1 MIRTTSRRWSTHHA
15 ATTYLYSTLMP
26 SHTAIARESS
36 FASCLARFV
45 SRYFFLIVVA
55 VALVVAFVV
64 ALTGAYPHR
73 TPETLLARDIL
84 TFQPLLL
91 TVGVTL
97 AIVAALLPWL
107 LAKGTPHATGAKLDY
122 RHHFVPLVCFGLGYA
137 NLLLGVVDS
146 FLGLQILFLVG
157 MIVDNR
163 WEERASL
170 CRPLRQR
177 ALFPLALTAA
187 LYSLY
192 TVIVALGW
200 STHQARALEYWRYE
214 SWLLII
220 PLYFFIY
227 SGPSR
232 RLMESFWL
240 SALRIGWAY
249 LVIFLTF
256 YYAVLISCGVSPLI
270 TLQLDKLYLQE
281 SGFVIDSSHMLM
293 PFTFTHY
300 TYLGIFLLTPIVM
313 TIRSSNRSL
322 RLHAWCLLLGVIPYA
337 CALQARYLLLMTL
350 LLLVYAV
357 ACKLLDWVKVTRRQL
372 CLVPYLMLA
381 GAILFTIAYTT
392 SFHLTEGYL
401 GGGLRNDLL
410 QKSYQALREVPLW
423 IGGGLDYAY
432 NLLLPLPVN
441 TEESLIVHFHN
452 QYMQSLVQSGIIGLL
467 LWISILGSM
476 LWVARRQR
484 NSTIAVVVSLWIIL
498 CNVDLVSYI
507 PEYLIGMMFVLCL
520 ALSTWGKDKLQP
532 AD

>member
-1 MIRTTSRRWSTHHA
+1 
-15 ATTYLYSTLMP
+15 MP

-36 FASCLARFV
+36 FTSRLARFV
-45 SRYFFLIVVA
+45 SRYFFLIVIA
-55 VALVVAFVV
+55 VALVVACVV

-84 TFQPLLL
+84 TFQPLLQTL
-91 TVGVTL
+91 GVAL
-97 AIVAALLPWL
+97 AIVAVLLPWL
-107 LAKGTPHATGAKLDY
+107 LAKGTPRATGAKLDY

-177 ALFPLALTAA
+177 ALFPLALTAT

-192 TVIVALGW
+192 TVVVALGW
-200 STHQARALEYWRYE
+200 SENKEIALNYWSDE
-214 SWLLII
+214 VWLLVI
-220 PLYFFIY
+220 PLYFLIY
-227 SGPSR
+227 RGPSM
-232 RLMESFWL
+232 RLTQSFWL
-240 SALRIGWAY
+240 SALRIGWVY
-249 LVIFLTF
+249 LVIFLIF

-281 SGFVIDSSHMLM
+281 YGFVIDSSHMLM

-357 ACKLLDWVKVTRRQL
+357 ACKLLDWVKVTRRQPR
-372 CLVPYLMLA
+372 LVPYLMLA
-381 GAILFTIAYTT
+381 GALLFTIAYTT
-392 SFHLTEGYL
+392 SFHLTGGYL

-410 QKSYQALREVPLW
+410 QMSYQSLREVPLW

-467 LWISILGSM
+467 LWLSILGSM

-484 NSTIAVVVSLWIIL
+484 NGAIAVVVSLWIIL

-507 PEYLIGMMFVLCL
+507 PEYLIGMMFVLCF
-520 ALSTWGKDKLQP
+520 ALSTRGDDRLQP

>member
-1 MIRTTSRRWSTHHA
+1 MSSHPSATETRTPFCR
-15 ATTYLYSTLMP
+15 LV
-26 SHTAIARESS
+26 
-36 FASCLARFV
+36 SCL
-45 SRYFFLIVVA
+45 SRYTYLIVVGIA
-55 VALVVAFVV
+55 LIVTGIVALSGV
-64 ALTGAYPHR
+64 YPRH
-73 TPETLLARDIL
+73 TPDSLLAIDVL
-84 TFQPLLL
+84 SVTPLLL
-91 TVGVTL
+91 SVSLTLVIGVL
-97 AIVAALLPWL
+97 LLPWL
-107 LAKGTPHATGAKLDY
+107 SEKCSAHASRAKLDY

-177 ALFPLALTAA
+177 ALFPLALTAT

-240 SALRIGWAY
+240 SALRIGWVY
-249 LVIFLTF
+249 LVIFLVF

-337 CALQARYLLLMTL
+337 CALQARYLLLMTIL
-350 LLLVYAV
+350 LVVYAV
-357 ACKLLDWVKVTRRQL
+357 AGKLLDRVKVARRRPR
-372 CLVPYLMLA
+372 LVPYLMLA
-381 GAILFTIAYTT
+381 GALLFTIAYTT
-392 SFHLTEGYL
+392 SFHLTGGYL

-410 QKSYQALREVPLW
+410 QMSYQALREVPLW

-467 LWISILGSM
+467 LWLSILGSM
-476 LWVARRQR
+476 LWVARHQR
-484 NSTIAVVVSLWIIL
+484 NGAIAVVVSLWIIL

-507 PEYLIGMMFVLCL
+507 PEYLIGMMFVLCF
-520 ALSTWGKDKLQP
+520 ALSTRGDDQLQP

>member
-1 MIRTTSRRWSTHHA
+1 
-15 ATTYLYSTLMP
+15 MP
-26 SHTAIARESS
+26 SHTAIARERSL
-36 FASCLARFV
+36 ASRLGRFV

-84 TFQPLLL
+84 TYQPLLL
-91 TVGVTL
+91 TVGIAL
-97 AIVAALLPWL
+97 AIVAVVLPWL
-107 LAKGTPHATGAKLDY
+107 LAKGTSRATGAKLDY

-146 FLGLQILFLVG
+146 FLGLQTLFLVG

-177 ALFPLALTAA
+177 ILFSLALTAA

-227 SGPSR
+227 SGPTR

-240 SALRIGWAY
+240 SALRIGWVY

-270 TLQLDKLYLQE
+270 TLQLDKFYLQE

-300 TYLGIFLLTPIVM
+300 TYLGVYLLIPVVM
-313 TIRSSNRSL
+313 CICSRERTL
-322 RLHAWCLLLGVIPYA
+322 RLHVYAVLLAIVLYA
-337 CALQARYLLLMTL
+337 FALQARYLLLMAITVGVYALIYRITARIQGVKHTGCLAAYVILTGAL
-350 LLLVYAV
+350 LLTLIY
-357 ACKLLDWVKVTRRQL
+357 TTS
-372 CLVPYLMLA
+372 PYLMQ
-381 GAILFTIAYTT
+381 
-392 SFHLTEGYL
+392 GYL
-401 GGGLRNDLL
+401 DGTVRNEAL
-410 QKSYQALREVPLW
+410 QASYQAAQEGPIL

-432 NLLLPLPVN
+432 TLLQTLPIGTP
-441 TEESLIVHFHN
+441 EEPHLFHFHN
-452 QYMQSLVQSGIIGLL
+452 QYMQTLVQSGFIGLL

-476 LWVARRQR
+476 LWIARRQHR
-484 NSTIAVVVSLWIIL
+484 SVLIVVVSLWIIL
-498 CNVDLVSYI
+498 CNVDLVSYL
-507 PEYLIGMMFVLCL
+507 PEYLIGMTFLLCL
-520 ALSTWGKDKLQP
+520 ALSARSMRPLRRPPIGSDP
-532 AD
+532 F

>member
-1 MIRTTSRRWSTHHA
+1 
-15 ATTYLYSTLMP
+15 MP
-26 SHTAIARESS
+26 SHTAITRERSL
-36 FASCLARFV
+36 ASRLVRFV

-55 VALVVAFVV
+55 VALVVALVV

-84 TFQPLLL
+84 TFQPLLQTL
-91 TVGVTL
+91 GVAL
-97 AIVAALLPWL
+97 AIVAVLLPWL
-107 LAKGTPHATGAKLDY
+107 LAKGTSHATGAKLDY

-177 ALFPLALTAA
+177 ALFPLALTAT

-192 TVIVALGW
+192 TVVVALGW
-200 STHQARALEYWRYE
+200 SENKEIALNYWRDE
-214 SWLLII
+214 VWLLEI
-220 PLYFFIY
+220 PLYFLIY
-227 SGPSR
+227 RGPSM
-232 RLMESFWL
+232 RLTQGFWL

-270 TLQLDKLYLQE
+270 TLQLDKFYLQE

-322 RLHAWCLLLGVIPYA
+322 RLHAWCPLLGVIPYA

-350 LLLVYAV
+350 LLVVYAV
-357 ACKLLDWVKVTRRQL
+357 ACKLLDWVRVTRRQPR
-372 CLVPYLMLA
+372 LVPYLMLA
-381 GAILFTIAYTT
+381 GALLFTIAYTT

-410 QKSYQALREVPLW
+410 QMSYQALREVPLW

-452 QYMQSLVQSGIIGLL
+452 QYMQSLVQSGLIGLL
-467 LWISILGSM
+467 LWLSILGSM

-484 NSTIAVVVSLWIIL
+484 NGAIAVVVSLWIIL

-507 PEYLIGMMFVLCL
+507 PEYLIGMMFVLCF
-520 ALSTWGKDKLQP
+520 ALSTRGDDQLQP

>member
-1 MIRTTSRRWSTHHA
+1 MTRMTSRRWSTHHA

-26 SHTAIARESS
+26 SHTALARERSL
-36 FASCLARFV
+36 ASRLVRFV
-45 SRYFFLIVVA
+45 SRYFFLIVIA
-55 VALVVAFVV
+55 VALVVACVV

-84 TFQPLLL
+84 TFQPLLQTL
-91 TVGVTL
+91 GVAL
-97 AIVAALLPWL
+97 VIVAALLPWL
-107 LAKGTPHATGAKLDY
+107 LAKGTPRATGAKLDY

-177 ALFPLALTAA
+177 ALFPLALTAT

-192 TVIVALGW
+192 TVVVALGW
-200 STHQARALEYWRYE
+200 SENKEIALNYWSDE
-214 SWLLII
+214 VWLLVI
-220 PLYFFIY
+220 PLYFLIY
-227 SGPSR
+227 RGPSM
-232 RLMESFWL
+232 RLTQGFWL

-249 LVIFLTF
+249 LVIFLVF

-350 LLLVYAV
+350 LLVVYAV
-357 ACKLLDWVKVTRRQL
+357 ACKLLDRVKVTRRQPR
-372 CLVPYLMLA
+372 LVPYLMLVA
-381 GAILFTIAYTT
+381 AILFTIAYTT

-410 QKSYQALREVPLW
+410 QMSYQVLREVPLW

-467 LWISILGSM
+467 LWLSILGSM

-484 NSTIAVVVSLWIIL
+484 NGALAVVVSLWIIL

-507 PEYLIGMMFVLCL
+507 PEYLIGMMFVLCF
-520 ALSTWGKDKLQP
+520 ALSTRGDDRLQP

>member
-1 MIRTTSRRWSTHHA
+1 MTSRRWSTHHA

-26 SHTAIARESS
+26 SHTAIARERSL
-36 FASCLARFV
+36 ASRLVRFV
-45 SRYFFLIVVA
+45 SRYFFLIVIA
-55 VALVVAFVV
+55 IALVVACVV

-84 TFQPLLL
+84 TFQPLLQTL
-91 TVGVTL
+91 GVAL
-97 AIVAALLPWL
+97 AIVAVVLPWL
-107 LAKGTPHATGAKLDY
+107 LAKGTPRATGAKLDY

-177 ALFPLALTAA
+177 ALFPLALTAT

-192 TVIVALGW
+192 TVVVALGW
-200 STHQARALEYWRYE
+200 SENKEIALNYWSDE
-214 SWLLII
+214 VWLLVI
-220 PLYFFIY
+220 PLYFLIY
-227 SGPSR
+227 RGPSM
-232 RLMESFWL
+232 RLTQGFWL

-249 LVIFLTF
+249 LVIFLVF

-270 TLQLDKLYLQE
+270 TLQLDKFYLQE
-281 SGFVIDSSHMLM
+281 YGFVIDSSHMLM

-337 CALQARYLLLMTL
+337 CALQARYLLLMA
-350 LLLVYAV
+350 LLLVAYAV
-357 ACKLLDWVKVTRRQL
+357 AGKLLDRVKVTRRQPR
-372 CLVPYLMLA
+372 LVPYLMLA

-410 QKSYQALREVPLW
+410 QMSYQSLREVPLW

-467 LWISILGSM
+467 LWLSILGST
-476 LWVARRQR
+476 LWIARRQR
-484 NSTIAVVVSLWIIL
+484 NRAITVVVSLWIIL

-520 ALSTWGKDKLQP
+520 ALSTRGKDKLQL

>member
-1 MIRTTSRRWSTHHA
+1 
-15 ATTYLYSTLMP
+15 MP

-36 FASCLARFV
+36 LVSRLARFV

-55 VALVVAFVV
+55 VALVVALVV

-84 TFQPLLL
+84 TFKPLLL
-91 TVGVTL
+91 TVGVIL

-107 LAKGTPHATGAKLDY
+107 LAKGTPRATEAKLDY

-146 FLGLQILFLVG
+146 FLGLQTLFLVG

-177 ALFPLALTAA
+177 ILFPLALTAA
-187 LYSLY
+187 LYALY

-240 SALRIGWAY
+240 SALRIGWVY
-249 LVIFLTF
+249 LVIFLIF

-300 TYLGIFLLTPIVM
+300 TYLGIFLLTPVLM

-350 LLLVYAV
+350 LLVVYAV
-357 ACKLLDWVKVTRRQL
+357 ACKLLDWVKVTRRQPL
-372 CLVPYLMLA
+372 LVPYLMLA
-381 GAILFTIAYTT
+381 AAILFTFAYTT
-392 SFHLTEGYL
+392 SFHFTRGYL
-401 GGGLRNDLL
+401 EGGLRNDLL
-410 QKSYQALREVPLW
+410 QMSYQSLREVSLW

-467 LWISILGSM
+467 LWLSILGSM

-484 NSTIAVVVSLWIIL
+484 NGALAVVVSLWIIL

-507 PEYLIGMMFVLCL
+507 PEYLIGMMFVLCF
-520 ALSTWGKDKLQP
+520 ALSTRGDDRLQP

>member
-1 MIRTTSRRWSTHHA
+1 
-15 ATTYLYSTLMP
+15 MP

-36 FASCLARFV
+36 LVSRLASFV

-84 TFQPLLL
+84 TYQPLLL
-91 TVGVTL
+91 TVGIAL

-107 LAKGTPHATGAKLDY
+107 LAKGTSRATGAKLDY
-122 RHHFVPLVCFGLGYA
+122 RHHYVPLVCFGLGYA

-146 FLGLQILFLVG
+146 FLGLQTLFLVG

-163 WEERASL
+163 WEERTSL

-177 ALFPLALTAA
+177 ILFPLALTAA

-227 SGPSR
+227 SGPTR
-232 RLMESFWL
+232 RLMEGFWL
-240 SALRIGWAY
+240 SALRIGWIY

-256 YYAVLISCGVSPLI
+256 YYAVLISCGASPLI

-281 SGFVIDSSHMLM
+281 YGFVIDSSHMLM

-350 LLLVYAV
+350 LLVVYAV
-357 ACKLLDWVKVTRRQL
+357 ACKLLDWLKVTRRQPH
-372 CLVPYLMLA
+372 LVPYLMLV

-410 QKSYQALREVPLW
+410 QMSYQALREVPLW

-452 QYMQSLVQSGIIGLL
+452 QYMQSLVQSGVIGLL
-467 LWISILGSM
+467 LWLSIFGSM

-484 NSTIAVVVSLWIIL
+484 NSAIAVVVSLWIIL

-520 ALSTWGKDKLQP
+520 ALSTRGKDKLQP